1 MSGSGNVKSG
11 KYPLGEMSGR
21 EMSSRGTVLESCI
34 KRHIASL
41 KLFQLSKVLR
51 QLKSGNLNR
60 VCSVLKYQ
68 SVFRNQSSIMLLA
81 KIVNCF
87 EPFFFQKLHII

>member
-41 KLFQLSKVLR
+41 KLFQLSSLAPTKIR
-51 QLKSGNLNR
+51 QFKS
-60 VCSVLKYQ
+60 C
-68 SVFRNQSSIMLLA
+68 LLCVE
-81 KIVNCF
+81 IS
-87 EPFFFQKLHII
+87 ERIQKPV